1 MITGALIATLVM
13 MPNQCKLGHRYDAK
27 TKLLTPRIV
36 RNLVSRAKPNYR
48 ETQLKAM
55 EVIAKK
61 ESTYKVNERDPR
73 STAYGLYGF
82 LNSTWKDTGIPKS
95 DCPTCQTIAALKY
108 VEKRYGSPE
117 KALAFH
123 RRHGWY

>member
-1 MITGALIATLVM
+1 MITGTLIASLVM
-13 MPNQCKLGHRYDAK
+13 VGQKCKLGHTYDAHAK
-27 TKLLTPRIV
+27 QLTPRIV

-48 ETQLKAM
+48 ETQLRAM

-61 ESTYKVNERDPR
+61 ESTYRVNERDPR

-82 LNSTWKDTGIPKS
+82 LNSTWRGTGIPKS
-95 DCPTCQTIAALKY
+95 DCPTCQTQAALKY

-117 KALAFH
+117 KALVFH
-123 RRHGWY
+123 RKHGWY